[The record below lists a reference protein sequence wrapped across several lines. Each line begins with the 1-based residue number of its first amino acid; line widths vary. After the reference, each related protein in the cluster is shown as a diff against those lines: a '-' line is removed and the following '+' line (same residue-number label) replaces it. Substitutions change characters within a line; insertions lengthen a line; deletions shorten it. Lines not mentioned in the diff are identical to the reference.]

1 MWGLKSWEDSQI
13 SGLGGDAT
21 KQGTGRR
28 GGLRAGGYFRVSNT
42 ELNGTLLKTCLRERE
57 KWAEDGIL
65 GDTEYQ
71 GEGDNERAS
80 LERNQ
85 EHVVMS

>member
-1 MWGLKSWEDSQI
+1 MKSWEDSQI
-13 SGLGGDAT
+13 SGLVGDAT

-42 ELNGTLLKTCLRERE
+42 ELSRTLLKTYLRERE

-65 GDTEYQ
+65 SGTEYHR
-71 GEGDNERAS
+71 EGDNERAS
-80 LERNQ
+80 LEGNQ